1 MAIRFRT
8 FTGADYAAVCAF
20 LVELNRDDRGHIH
33 WNWARF
39 EWMYRHPEFDA
50 SLKDAIGLWLDG
62 ERIVGAAIY
71 DMYFGEAF
79 CAVLPGY
86 EALYADV
93 LDYACAHL
101 KDETGLAIAIGND
114 NAFEIETAKREGFF
128 PIEQTETVMRRGLD
142 DALAADLPAGLS
154 FRELDQTAD
163 LDTLEWVIYQGFDHG
178 DDRAAFE
185 ASRVRTGPRMHFDR
199 RLSVAAVDETGE
211 PVAFCGMWYLPGTD
225 YAYVEPVC
233 TVPAW
238 RKRGVGRAVV
248 IETMRRAKALGARDA
263 YVISDQA
270 FYAALGFAIKHRYT
284 FYRKP

>member
-1 MAIRFRT
+1 MEIRFRT
-8 FTGADYAAVCAF
+8 FADADYAAACAF
-20 LVELNRDDRGHIH
+20 LIELNRDDKRHIH

-50 SLKDAIGLWLDG
+50 GLKDSIGLWLDG

-79 CAVLPGY
+79 CAVLRGY
-86 EALYADV
+86 EALYPDV
-93 LDYACAHL
+93 LDYAYARL
-101 KDETGLAIAIGND
+101 RDEAGLAIAIETG
-114 NAFEIETAKREGFF
+114 NAFEIEAAKRKGFF
-128 PIEQTETVMRRGLD
+128 PIEQSETVMRRQLD
-142 DALAADLPAGLS
+142 DTLAAELLAGLS

-163 LDTLEWVIYQGFDHG
+163 LDALEWVIYQGFDHG

-185 ASRVRTGPRMHFDR
+185 ASRIPTGPRMHFDK

-211 PVAFCGMWYLPGTD
+211 PVAFCGMWYLPGTG

-238 RKRGVGRAVV
+238 RKKGVGHAVV
-248 IETMRRAKALGARDA
+248 TETMRRAKQLGAREA

-270 FYAALGFAIKHRYT
+270 FYTALGFAIAHRFA